1 MTLFSGSKVS
11 NQIEAIQILIN
22 ATKVGLETR
31 IFGNG
36 MASFGWTEPTGQEH
50 HLWNWTTL
58 YRKISTQTEVFPIF
72 LDRDFRQFLHNVKH
86 P

>member
-58 YRKISTQTEVFPIF
+58 YRKFLRRPKCSLYFSTEISDNFCIM
-72 LDRDFRQFLHNVKH
+72 
-86 P
+86 